1 MMTKNLKNMG
11 AVALAILMT
20 TACTPRKKSPSPVSS
35 GEFSS
40 CVAEATT
47 LIKINRIKY
56 EKDYINLSTMIKA
69 TKDYAGIITTIQS
82 DTQSIITPLY
92 QYKINNI
99 CNEISQKLLAE
110 MKVKALEI
118 PSQ

>member
-11 AVALAILMT
+11 VVALTILLT
-20 TACTPRKKSPSPVSS
+20 TACVPHKKSPIPASS

-47 LIKINRIKY
+47 LVKINRVKY
-56 EKDYINLSTMIKA
+56 EKDYTNLSTMIKA
-69 TKDYAGIITTIQS
+69 TKDYAGIINHIQS
-82 DTQSIITPLY
+82 DNQSIITPLY
-92 QYKINNI
+92 QYKINNV

-118 PSQ
+118 QSQ